1 MSKVKYV
8 RHIVWQI
15 PKKSFSEN
23 LISGLKDWQ
32 SDEDV
37 CISHSLRLLL
47 LQKPHILIF
56 CA

>member
-1 MSKVKYV
+1 MSKVKHD
-8 RHIVWQI
+8 RHAWQI
-15 PKKSFSEN
+15 PNKSFSEN

-47 LQKPHILIF
+47 LWKPDILIF

>member
-1 MSKVKYV
+1 MSKLKYV

-15 PKKSFSEN
+15 PNNSFSET

-47 LQKPHILIF
+47 LWKPEILIF